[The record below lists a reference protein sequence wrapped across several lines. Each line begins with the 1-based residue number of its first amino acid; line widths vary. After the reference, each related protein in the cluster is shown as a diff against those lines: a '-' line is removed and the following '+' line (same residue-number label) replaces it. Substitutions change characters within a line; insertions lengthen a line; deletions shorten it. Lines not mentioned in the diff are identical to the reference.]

1 MKVRSVVISSLVVQ
15 IKQTYARNMYKFC
28 LLVSPL
34 MSTILLAEMYRNS
47 EHDNFTSYIVL
58 GAGLMSLWGCICFSS
73 AGDINRERY
82 SNTLSLIFISPSSFQ
97 AILFG
102 KVIGNT
108 ILSLFSVLLT
118 AVYSFVL
125 YRQPIVIENM
135 PMFLV
140 SFLITII
147 SFMVFSIFVAYILV
161 LSRRTE
167 ILMNCIDVPLI
178 LVCGFVFPIEVLPM
192 WTQYIS
198 KAFPMTWSIKLM
210 RQSIMSPSVDGDF
223 FISMTYAIGTIIVY
237 ALLSNLLYKL
247 IAKRVRIEASLE
259 MA

>member
-1 MKVRSVVISSLVVQ
+1 MKNSSVVFSSLYVQ
-15 IKQTYARNMYKFC
+15 IKQTYARNMYRFC

-47 EHDNFTSYIVL
+47 EHDNFTAYIVL

-82 SNTLSLIFISPSSFQ
+82 SNTLSLIFVSPSSFQ

-102 KVIGNT
+102 KIVGNT
-108 ILSLFSVLLT
+108 ILSLFSIVLT
-118 AVYSFVL
+118 AVYSLVL
-125 YRQPIVIENM
+125 YRQPIVIENI

-147 SFMVFSIFVAYILV
+147 SFMTFSIFVAYILV

-167 ILMNCIDVPLI
+167 ILMNCLDIPLTLI
-178 LVCGFVFPIEVLPM
+178 CGFVFPIEVLPV
-192 WTQYIS
+192 WSQYIA
-198 KAFPMTWSIKLM
+198 KAFPMTWSIKLL
-210 RQSIMSPSVDGDF
+210 RQSIISPKVDSDF
-223 FISMTYAIGTIIVY
+223 FIIMAYSIGIIIVY

-247 IAKRVRIEASLE
+247 IARRVRVNASLE